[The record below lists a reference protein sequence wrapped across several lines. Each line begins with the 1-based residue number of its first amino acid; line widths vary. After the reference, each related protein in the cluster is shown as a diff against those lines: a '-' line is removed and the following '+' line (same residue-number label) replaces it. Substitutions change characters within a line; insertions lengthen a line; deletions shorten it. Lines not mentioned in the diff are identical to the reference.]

1 MIRKP
6 TITPAGVETM
16 IDAAKYDMDK
26 RFRKIEEALFG
37 AGEPNSSLRMWDNGA
52 LKNIERL
59 QNRLS
64 RLVNRYEETH
74 RLLEREGYRIV
85 EDVWI
90 KPSEITSGA
99 LDLAMIHR
107 DHGRKIYEQEAVA
120 KGRNLET

>member
-1 MIRKP
+1 MEKEEMS
-6 TITPAGVETM
+6 TIKDRLNMHDNHLTELFRRVQKTEDNLYGTVYSPLLGSTP
-16 IDAAKYDMDK
+16 
-26 RFRKIEEALFG
+26 
-37 AGEPNSSLRMWDNGA
+37 SA
-52 LKNIERL
+52 LKTIAGLEKRL
-59 QNRLS
+59 DD
-64 RLVNRYEETH
+64 LVDRYEETH